1 MSVIALLA
9 LACFPVFAQAECVSS
24 SCVQY
29 TESIPK
35 AEGESPP
42 AHHKHPAVAKAA
54 DNGGASAP
62 DGKAGAKGSDGE
74 KSESSEKESS
84 SEEGG
89 VATAGKG
96 NGGGTGQGNPGG
108 SANSGSQGQVQHGGQ
123 SAGTPASQSSGGGSS
138 PLVPILVGIAILAAI
153 SVGVVMYRQR
163 RQRRGP
169 TASTPSPKAS

>member
-1 MSVIALLA
+1 VIALLA
-9 LACFPVFAQAECVSS
+9 LVCFPVFAQAECVSS
-24 SCVQY
+24 SCIQY

-35 AEGESPP
+35 AESESPP
-42 AHHKHPAVAKAA
+42 PHKKHPAVAKAA

-62 DGKAGAKGSDGE
+62 DGKAGAKGSNGE
-74 KSESSEKESS
+74 TGESSEKESS
-84 SEEGG
+84 SKEGG
-89 VATAGKG
+89 VAPVG
-96 NGGGTGQGNPGG
+96 NGGGTGQGKPGG
-108 SANSGSQGQVQHGGQ
+108 SANPGSEAQMQHGGQ
-123 SAGTPASQSSGGGSS
+123 NAATPASQSSDGGSS